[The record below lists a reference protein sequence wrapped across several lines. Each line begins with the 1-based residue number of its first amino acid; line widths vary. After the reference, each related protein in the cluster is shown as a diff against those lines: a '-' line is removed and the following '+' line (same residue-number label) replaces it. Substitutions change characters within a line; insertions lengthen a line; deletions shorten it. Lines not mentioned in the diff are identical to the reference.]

1 MIVAMIVTKG
11 RDAGRVI
18 RLEEGEARTLGR
30 GSQADITLSDPV
42 VSRLHCRIR
51 IEDGACYVRDM
62 GSRNGTSINGQRIL
76 GEARLADDDVLG
88 LGTEIAEVRIT
99 PDMRPDEDAA
109 EPAPASTPAVP
120 LEVEERPPAR
130 PPARLSGPELTSEG
144 PEVETVRAGRELE
157 RQGEE
162 ERLLG
167 TVVGGCRIE
176 GLLGRDDISSIYRA
190 TQISMERPVA
200 LKILSPAMN
209 GDRRSRERFIGA
221 ARSGGKLNHPNI
233 VRVYDAG
240 EEKGMTFVAMEFVA
254 GKSVRQLLGERTQ
267 PLPMARAVEIG
278 EQIAGALDY
287 AHSVALIHGHVTAD
301 TILVTPLNVAKLGE
315 PGFVRAAEESG
326 PLAPNP
332 ARRADELQFT
342 PPEQLAAPHSPTP
355 QGDIYSLAVVLFLMV
370 AGQMPFRAAG
380 EKELR
385 EKIRRGAH
393 EPLRRLRR
401 DAPDRLVRAI
411 EGGMAVQVAQR
422 FSRAADLLAAL
433 EQSRKGLS

>member
-1 MIVAMIVTKG
+1 MTVTMIVTKG

-30 GSQADITLSDPV
+30 GSQADVTLGDPV

-51 IEDGACYVRDM
+51 IEEGACYVRDM

-76 GEARLADDDVLG
+76 EEARLADNDALS
-88 LGTEIAEVRIT
+88 LGTEIAVVRIT
-99 PDMRPDEDAA
+99 PDTRPDEDAA
-109 EPAPASTPAVP
+109 EPTPASTPAVP
-120 LEVEERPPAR
+120 IEVEERPS
-130 PPARLSGPELTSEG
+130 ARLSGPELTFEG
-144 PEVETVRAGRELE
+144 REAETVQAGRELE

-176 GLLGRDDISSIYRA
+176 ALLGRDDISSIYRA

-240 EEKGMTFVAMEFVA
+240 EEKGLTFVAMEFVA
-254 GKSVRQLLGERTQ
+254 GKSVRQILGERTE
-267 PLPMARAVEIG
+267 PLPMAQAVEIG

-315 PGFVRAAEESG
+315 PGFVRAADESG
-326 PLAPNP
+326 PLPSNL

-342 PPEQLAAPHSPTP
+342 PPEQLATPHSPTR
-355 QGDIYSLAVVLFLMV
+355 QGDIYSLSVVLFFMV
-370 AGQMPFRAAG
+370 AGQVPFRAAN
-380 EKELR
+380 EKELV

-393 EPLRRLRR
+393 EPVRQLRR

-411 EGGMAVQVAQR
+411 EGGMAAQVAQR
-422 FSRAADLLAAL
+422 FRRAADLLAAL
-433 EQSRKGLS
+433 EQSRRGLS